1 MDNRRP
7 TIDLTRATRG
17 NFKRTWPLWYE
28 FLWMVAEAI
37 FVSNPLQVSSR
48 LRVAVLRLFGAKIGR
63 KTVIRNVHIKFPWKL
78 EVGDH
83 SWLGERVWIHN
94 QDRLTIG
101 CNTVISQ
108 ESFITTGSHDLYRTM
123 DLITKPVRIGD
134 GVWITSRCIVQMGVV
149 IGDNA
154 VVTPGSVV
162 HQSLAAGHVYGGNPV
177 SVLRPRWPDEDRAS
191 RAGDEHPEGSGAIHA
206 AHAHAR
212 GSELP
217 S

>member
-1 MDNRRP
+1 
-7 TIDLTRATRG
+7 
-17 NFKRTWPLWYE
+17 
-28 FLWMVAEAI
+28 MVAEAI

-94 QDRLTIG
+94 QDQLTIG

-108 ESFITTGSHDLYRTM
+108 ETFITTGSHDLYRTM

-134 GVWITSRCIVQMGVV
+134 GVWITTRCIVQMGVV

-177 SVLRPRWPDEDRAS
+177 SVLRPRWPDENPAS
-191 RAGDEHPEGSGAIHA
+191 SAGDEHPEGSSAIHS

-212 GSELP
+212 ARGSEL
-217 S
+217 SS